1 MGLISRVSSRTY
13 RNKKVLKMSAARSFK
28 HCSKQT
34 LTQSEPDVKER
45 RSPEIKAQVNTFKMA
60 INGANKDAKTE
71 KSKLDS
77 NNNVIMTASSD
88 SEFMAELPISVN
100 GSEVGSP
107 KKIKTNLSSE
117 MKSLQIKKRVKPS
130 KPDESTNQVS
140 IQMRELKK
148 DQTKDQT
155 KNVNKPELTD
165 LEQQIDNTKKYREY
179 VHTTDVLRKGYI
191 RKNRREL
198 INALDDYLLFLEGMK

>member
-1 MGLISRVSSRTY
+1 
-13 RNKKVLKMSAARSFK
+13 MSAARSFK
-28 HCSKQT
+28 NCSKQT
-34 LTQSEPDVKER
+34 LSQSEPDEKTR

-60 INGANKDAKTE
+60 MNGANKDAKTA
-71 KSKLDS
+71 KSKLDT
-77 NNNVIMTASSD
+77 NNNLILTASSD

-107 KKIKTNLSSE
+107 KKVQTDLSTE
-117 MKSLQIKKRVKPS
+117 MKNVCIKKRVKPI
-130 KPDESTNQVS
+130 KPDDSTNQVS

-148 DQTKDQT
+148 DQTKDLT
-155 KNVNKPELTD
+155 KNVDMPEMTD
-165 LEQQIDNTKKYREY
+165 LDQQIDNTNKYREY

>member
-1 MGLISRVSSRTY
+1 
-13 RNKKVLKMSAARSFK
+13 MSAARSFK
-28 HCSKQT
+28 NCSKQT
-34 LTQSEPDVKER
+34 LSQSEPDEKTR

-60 INGANKDAKTE
+60 MNGANKDAKTA
-71 KSKLDS
+71 KSILDT
-77 NNNVIMTASSD
+77 NNNLILTASSD

-107 KKIKTNLSSE
+107 KKIQTDLSTE
-117 MKSLQIKKRVKPS
+117 MKNVYIKKRVKPI
-130 KPDESTNQVS
+130 KPDDSTNQVS

-148 DQTKDQT
+148 DQTKDLT
-155 KNVNKPELTD
+155 KNVDMPEMTD
-165 LEQQIDNTKKYREY
+165 LDQQIDNTNKYREY